1 MSPAP
6 VVTET
11 QQNLQLQTLAKA
23 FEALLLTVHQL
34 NNKERNLQQRLKYS
48 HDEVNITSYHPFT
61 SSQPPLSPN
70 DEKI

>member
-6 VVTET
+6 VIPET

-23 FEALLLTVHQL
+23 FEALLLTVHHM
-34 NNKERNLQQRLKYS
+34 NDKERSLQQRLKYA
-48 HDEVNITSYHPFT
+48 HQQVNTLLPPLPLH
-61 SSQPPLSPN
+61 PPLSPK